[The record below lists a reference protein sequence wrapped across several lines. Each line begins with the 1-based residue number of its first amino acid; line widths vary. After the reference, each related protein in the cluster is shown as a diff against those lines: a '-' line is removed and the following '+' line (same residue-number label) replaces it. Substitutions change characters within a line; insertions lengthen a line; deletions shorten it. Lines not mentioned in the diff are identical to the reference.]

1 MLAAV
6 AAVGDLVVGTAGRD
20 VGLLERDD
28 FWVGADG
35 SELDARERRGAQA
48 QGHAGVDA
56 QSDEG
61 LGVGEQL
68 GEELRELGARTAAP
82 LRGYTAIEFWPGAL
96 TQWIAA
102 LPL

>member
-35 SELDARERRGAQA
+35 SELAARERRGAQA

-56 QSDEG
+56 HGDT
-61 LGVGEQL
+61 LVFGEL